1 MTFERTTSDDENF
14 LSLVALLDEDL
25 AIRDGEDHAFYAQFD
40 TLDHIKNV
48 LVCYHRNYAVGCGAF
63 KPYNNTTAEIK
74 RIFVRPDFRGKGIAR
89 GILTELENWA
99 SEYSF
104 TNCILETGTNNPH
117 AIQLYTK
124 MGYSI
129 IPNYDQYENVVTSVC
144 LCKSIVKFFL
154 S

>member
-1 MTFERTTSDDENF
+1 MTFERTTSDNKNF

-48 LVCYHRNYAVGCGAF
+48 VVGYQDNYVVGCGAF
-63 KPYNNTTAEIK
+63 KPYNKTTAEIK
-74 RIFVRPDFRGKGIAR
+74 RMFVRPNFRGQGIAKGILSA
-89 GILTELENWA
+89 LENWA
-99 SEYSF
+99 SEYGF
-104 TNCILETGTNNPH
+104 TNCILETGTNNPQ

-144 LCKSIVKFFL
+144 LGKIIP
-154 S
+154 

>member
-1 MTFERTTSDDENF
+1 MTFERTTSDNENF

-48 LVCYHRNYAVGCGAF
+48 VVGYQGSHAIGCGAF
-63 KPYNNTTAEIK
+63 KPYNKTTAEIK
-74 RIFVRPDFRGKGIAR
+74 RMFVRPEFRGQGIAI
-89 GILTELENWA
+89 GILTALENWA
-99 SEYSF
+99 TEYDF
-104 TNCILETGTNNPH
+104 TNCILETGTNNPE

-144 LCKSIVKFFL
+144 LGKSIV
-154 S
+154 